1 MSTVNEKMTTLASRI
16 RNYSDRT
23 GKLSIDD
30 MAIAVEDVY
39 VFGMVAGRT
48 QGYEQGYENGWADG
62 LANGREEGKAS
73 VPFEVHKITVASDLI
88 SGANTLLANNEFVK
102 KHYADEGFTIQ
113 LISLQTRQNV
123 LATAYAY
130 NSNRQLLMY
139 GSNNATV
146 YGIQISTT
154 ATNGYQTKA
163 ATSNVSTLTWSGVPA
178 VNADGNVLIRASS
191 GSYELLAGDYLLIL
205 SVAEV

>member
-1 MSTVNEKMTTLASRI
+1 MSTVNEKMTTLANRI

-48 QGYEQGYENGWADG
+48 QGYEQGYENGWAAG

-73 VPFEVHKITVASDLI
+73 VPFEVHKITVASDLT
-88 SGANTLLANNEFVK
+88 SGNNILFSNNDFIKE
-102 KHYADEGFTIQ
+102 HYADDGFYFQ
-113 LISLQTRQNV
+113 LISITEHTTGFALG
-123 LATAYAY
+123 YAY
-130 NSNRQLLMY
+130 NGNRAVSKVGTYNYCGFQANL
-139 GSNNATV
+139 GGGTSINVKATT
-146 YGIQISTT
+146 GNCTT
-154 ATNGYQTKA
+154 ANWNAVPYVTDSGDVCMNNNTTNGTVQ
-163 ATSNVSTLTWSGVPA
+163 
-178 VNADGNVLIRASS
+178 
-191 GSYELLAGDYLLIL
+191 AGDYLLIL